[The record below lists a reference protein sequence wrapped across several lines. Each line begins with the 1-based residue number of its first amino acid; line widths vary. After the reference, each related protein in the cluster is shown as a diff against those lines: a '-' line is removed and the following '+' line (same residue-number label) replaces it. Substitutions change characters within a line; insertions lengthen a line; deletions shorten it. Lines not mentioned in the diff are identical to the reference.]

1 MNGRASIDTSPRST
15 ALVRVTLCLQRAPY
29 ALASG
34 LLYLL
39 AQIMYHLNGR
49 RPGALFLSTLEPP
62 LAAAGSSGPL
72 LCLVLED

>member
-1 MNGRASIDTSPRST
+1 MFL
-15 ALVRVTLCLQRAPY
+15 LVVLQY
-29 ALASG
+29 I
-34 LLYLL
+34 L

-62 LAAAGSSGPL
+62 LAAAGSSGPV